1 MFIEHFCP
9 YGSCCWLR
17 RVSGDETGGAQDPMQ
32 ETKADAEVPQQQEPA
47 QESML
52 EQQAAHMTAHAIA
65 SVCIDSASSTPASA
79 LHTAAAPESP
89 PAAAALSSSEGPS
102 TSPNAGTCT
111 GASPAAAAAVQDSS
125 VSGVRTPVVLPPDAA
140 DLPVQAVLDELETL
154 LAKSD
159 ELRSSVQLRSS
170 RNASGQHTS
179 THLSRRNS
187 LSVLDR
193 PLMAAVAAPSG
204 RSSVLH
210 SRHSTEWE
218 EAARSSRRRSS
229 SQPAS
234 ARSRDGSSSS
244 CRDGSSS
251 SCRRTGDSTAGDG
264 DLEDRFDRTMLD
276 STEVRDEIR
285 QHLQMVRNP
294 QPTAVS
300 QHVRG
305 SCWCCLAVA
314 HLIHAPACCELD
326 AAAYLAMI
334 EA

>member
-1 MFIEHFCP
+1 
-9 YGSCCWLR
+9 
-17 RVSGDETGGAQDPMQ
+17 MQ
-32 ETKADAEVPQQQEPA
+32 ETKADAEVTQQQEPA
-47 QESML
+47 QKSML

-89 PAAAALSSSEGPS
+89 PAAAAPSSSEGPS

-193 PLMAAVAAPSG
+193 PLMAAVAAPSDG
-204 RSSVLH
+204 SSVLH

-234 ARSRDGSSSS
+234 ARS
-244 CRDGSSS
+244 RDGSSS

-314 HLIHAPACCELD
+314 YLIHAPACCELD
-326 AAAYLAMI
+326 AAAYLAMT
-334 EA
+334 EASCSLG